1 MKKDFTLIVF
11 AQNNFSVLN
20 RMINICNRRRV
31 RIKKLL
37 VYELADNPHRG
48 EACFILYTTE
58 EIAQKVELQIDKLIE
73 VEETRLN
80 SGTLPFYEAVNANE
94 QRSEA

>member
-11 AQNNFSVLN
+11 AENNFSVLN

-37 VYELADNPHRG
+37 GYELDNPHKG
-48 EACFILYTTE
+48 EACFILYDSE
-58 EIAQKVELQIDKLIE
+58 EMVTKVKLQIDKLIE
-73 VEETRLN
+73 VEETQLHE
-80 SGTLPFYEAVNANE
+80 GEDAFYQEQNGVAVIK
-94 QRSEA
+94 

>member
-1 MKKDFTLIVF
+1 MKKDFTLIVL

-37 VYELADNPHRG
+37 AYELDNPHRG
-48 EACFILYTTE
+48 EACFILYDTE
-58 EIAQKVELQIDKLIE
+58 EMLHKVKLQIDKLIE
-73 VEETRLN
+73 VEKTYLQE
-80 SGTLPFYEAVNANE
+80 GEEAFYQEQNGVAVIK
-94 QRSEA
+94 

>member
-1 MKKDFTLIVF
+1 MKKDFSLIVY
-11 AQNNFSVLN
+11 AENNFSVLN

-37 VYELADNPHRG
+37 AYELDNPHRG

-58 EIAQKVELQIDKLIE
+58 DLAEKIQLQVDKLIE
-73 VEETRLN
+73 VEETKLEE
-80 SGTLPFYEAVNANE
+80 GTGLFYNEAESASVE
-94 QRSEA
+94 

>member
-20 RMINICNRRRV
+20 RMINICNRRRI

-37 VYELADNPHRG
+37 GYELEDPRRG
-48 EACFILYTTE
+48 EACFILHDTE
-58 EIAQKVELQIDKLIE
+58 EMVNKVRLQIDKLIE
-73 VEETRLN
+73 VEETQLHEGE
-80 SGTLPFYEAVNANE
+80 SAFYEEQNGVAVIK
-94 QRSEA
+94 

>member
-1 MKKDFTLIVF
+1 MKKDFTLIVY
-11 AQNNFSVLN
+11 AENNFSVLN

-37 VYELADNPHRG
+37 ANELEDPHRG

-58 EIAQKVELQIDKLIE
+58 EIAEKVQLQVDKLIE
-73 VEETRLN
+73 VEETKL
-80 SGTLPFYEAVNANE
+80 YEGAE
-94 QRSEA
+94 SFHKEAQLAGVE

>member
-1 MKKDFTLIVF
+1 MKKDFSLIVY
-11 AQNNFSVLN
+11 AENNFSVLN

-37 VYELADNPHRG
+37 AYELDNPHRG

-58 EIAQKVELQIDKLIE
+58 DVAEKVQLQVDKLIE

-80 SGTLPFYEAVNANE
+80 EGTESFYNEAQTASAE
-94 QRSEA
+94 

>member
-1 MKKDFTLIVF
+1 MKKDFTLVVY
-11 AQNNFSVLN
+11 AENNFSVLN

-37 VYELADNPHRG
+37 AYELDNPHRG

-58 EIAQKVELQIDKLIE
+58 DVAVKVQLQVDKLIE
-73 VEETRLN
+73 VEETRLEE
-80 SGTLPFYEAVNANE
+80 GTILFYNEAQSASVE
-94 QRSEA
+94 